1 MITARYMYSHT
12 PTWQNLTTSEKWR
25 AFFGDGHLWST
36 KDSARTCKSNC
47 FSFERSLAL
56 KRVSNASKWQ
66 WTESKPIVE
75 AHGKWCGRTMRRG
88 HVQQVDECPADE
100 EPCRPW
106 AWRQIGELEM
116 PAGVRIVRNGLDID
130 CLASTSSSQLR
141 TLIFEFWGD
150 SVNCQFIWSIWAFLN
165 KPKPGSIILTTWVL
179 QWLGPTLFV

>member
-75 AHGKWCGRTMRRG
+75 AHRKWCGRTMRRG

-116 PAGVRIVRNGLDID
+116 PVGVRIVRNGLDID
-130 CLASTSSSQLR
+130 CLASTSSSQLLM
-141 TLIFEFWGD
+141 LIFEFLGGLGKL
-150 SVNCQFIWSIWAFLN
+150 SVHLIYLSIPQQTQTWQYF
-165 KPKPGSIILTTWVL
+165 LTTWVL
-179 QWLGPTLFV
+179 